1 MVFISYLINGISLG
15 SVYAIIALGYT
26 MVYGIAKMLNFA
38 HGDVIMVGAYVSFCA
53 TQYWG
58 LPPAVSIL
66 AAMLLCTVLG
76 VVIEG
81 LAYKPLRSA
90 PKLLFSIGSVGNSLG
105 LAMVQYAILQCEMGA
120 DPAPLD
126 LNFILLPYD
135 QERAARDAE
144 NVLGMPM
151 REAYLQEI
159 RTGIYGRK
167 PPLSKGKTE

>member
-1 MVFISYLINGISLG
+1 LRS
-15 SVYAIIALGYT
+15 
-26 MVYGIAKMLNFA
+26 
-38 HGDVIMVGAYVSFCA
+38 
-53 TQYWG
+53 
-58 LPPAVSIL
+58 
-66 AAMLLCTVLG
+66 
-76 VVIEG
+76 
-81 LAYKPLRSA
+81 LRSA

-151 REAYLQEI
+151 REAYLQAPVYTDAS
-159 RTGIYGRK
+159 RR
-167 PPLSKGKTE
+167 